1 MMRRVIAFLLFASC
15 LPIAHAG
22 YADGLISVGEYEGA
36 VTWRYAN
43 PPLIVDGGG
52 ADRISVRD
60 NGRLEVRSTSK
71 PLGMDI
77 GGVYDIVLYNNS
89 HLLYTGGLTELI
101 TIGSSATAELKGGS
115 INYIKSMQ
123 FTEMTGAD
131 PHIDL
136 YCQKGWS
143 WISDNPLLGIE
154 GLWMDGSP
162 FSIEFINHADFDPVW
177 TNINVI
183 TPEPA
188 TLALLGL
195 GGLLLRRRK

>member
-1 MMRRVIAFLLFASC
+1 MLLAFCVPMVL
-15 LPIAHAG
+15 AG
-22 YADGLISVGEYEGA
+22 YSDGFITAGEYEYG
-36 VTWRYAN
+36 VRWSTSIS
-43 PPLIVDGGG
+43 PLVVDGGG

-60 NGRLEVRSTSK
+60 DGILIVKSTSA
-71 PLGMDI
+71 PLLPPWDEYP

-89 HLLYTGGLTELI
+89 HLLYTGGSTELI

-123 FTEMTGAD
+123 YTTQTNSD

-136 YCQKGWS
+136 YCQFGWS

-162 FSIEFINHADFDPVW
+162 FSIEFINDFDYDPVW

-188 TLALLGL
+188 TLVLLGV
-195 GGLLLRRRK
+195 GGLLLRRRKK

>member
-1 MMRRVIAFLLFASC
+1 MVLAS
-15 LPIAHAG
+15 
-22 YADGLISVGEYEGA
+22 YSDGFITAGEYEYG
-36 VTWRYAN
+36 VKWSTSN
-43 PPLIVDGGG
+43 SPLVVDGGG

-60 NGRLEVRSTSK
+60 NGILIVKSTSA
-71 PLGMDI
+71 PLLPPWDEYP
-77 GGVYDIVLYNNS
+77 GGVYDIVTYDNS
-89 HLLYTGGLTELI
+89 WLLFLGGETELI
-101 TIGSSATAELKGGS
+101 TMRGNATAEFKGGS

-123 FTEMTGAD
+123 FTEMTSAD

-136 YCQKGWS
+136 YCQEGWS

-188 TLALLGL
+188 TLALLGV
-195 GGLLLRRRK
+195 GGLLLRRKK